1 MYSEFF
7 GKMCTDVMVQ
17 MLSVV
22 LLSLIAAALGR
33 PQLPADVSE
42 AQCPNF
48 PYCAP
53 TAVDLSAFTPAQQV
67 IGIDQRRLLLLVVL
81 AAIFIR

>member
-1 MYSEFF
+1 
-7 GKMCTDVMVQ
+7 

-22 LLSLIAAALGR
+22 LLSLVAAAVGR

-67 IGIDQRRLLLLVVL
+67 IGLDQRDFYYSSFLLKYLFDSSRSTLV
-81 AAIFIR
+81 